1 MSVLITVY
9 EFEGN
14 EIMKISSILNESLVK
29 VNLEGE
35 TKEKVIN
42 NIIDLVKNSDKV
54 KDIEKVREAVF
65 ERERIMTTGVGDG
78 FAIPHGKTDA
88 ITEMVAAFAV
98 TKNPIEYETLDGKP
112 VRLLF
117 LLVGKDSL
125 VGPHIKLLS
134 RISRLM
140 SKPEFRERLLNAKNE
155 QEILKA
161 FREEEL
167 NYLEV

>member
-1 MSVLITVY
+1 
-9 EFEGN
+9 
-14 EIMKISSILNESLVK
+14 MKISSILNESLVK

-35 TKEKVIN
+35 TKEEVIN

-54 KDIEKVREAVF
+54 KDIEKLREAVF

-140 SKPEFRERLLNAKNE
+140 SKPEFRERLLNAKTE

-161 FREEEL
+161 FKEEEL